1 MELGMTVGEMTS
13 KMSALEETYWIAK
26 AAEAPLPT
34 QQIVTHLAQIAM
46 WIQHVNVSKKSDRG
60 KLTDF
65 LLFWK
70 KPTQQGDSNAT
81 LRSNFDNL
89 IARQKK

>member
-1 MELGMTVGEMTS
+1 MTGR
-13 KMSALEETYWIAK
+13 MSALEETYWIAK

-34 QQIVTHLAQIAM
+34 QQIVMHLAQIAM

-65 LLFWK
+65 LLFFK
-70 KPTQQGDSNAT
+70 KKVTVQPDVDQNILSMFGKMKD
-81 LRSNFDNL
+81 R
-89 IARQKK
+89 